1 MSGSNTSVRFLGEAA
16 VLRAVIDVACSG
28 NRCRELLAREGRDVV
43 VTRGTTYENRAN
55 LAPGFFDQV
64 IRKYEGTRLGVGRCK
79 LHGNCEPMHVYASA
93 KHVAVALEILASDDD
108 AGLVGLF
115 TRGRCGIDCN

>member
-28 NRCRELLAREGRDVV
+28 NRCRELLAREGRDLV
-43 VTRGTTYENRAN
+43 VTRGSTYENRAN

-64 IRKYEGTRLGVGRCK
+64 IRKYEGTRLGRQELEAELLEDIPGALWTRA
-79 LHGNCEPMHVYASA
+79 LIEAAQPPMGFGMPDLRRIV
-93 KHVAVALEILASDDD
+93 VAL
-108 AGLVGLF
+108 
-115 TRGRCGIDCN
+115 